1 MDFILNVPVQD
12 FYAHVNKEAFTKI
25 VSNLLNNAVK
35 YAETYVHVYLEIN
48 GTGENKMFYIRS
60 VNDGVI
66 IPNEMKEEIFK
77 PFVRFNEKEDGKVT
91 TGTGIGLALSR
102 SLAELHRGNLTMLE
116 SEEANVF
123 CLSLPVEQDSVIKL
137 ASEHKSVEESKT
149 VERRIE
155 QGESKANRPVILVA
169 DDNQDMLS
177 FVVRQLEDNYIVLTA
192 KDGLEALKLIEEKQ
206 PDLVVL
212 DIIMPHLDG
221 LGVLERLN
229 SMNLTKFPRI
239 VVLSAVGQDKIT
251 QRAITLGADY
261 YVVKPFDMD
270 IFTKRI
276 RDMFNDS
283 LLGNDEPVKKQ
294 VAMTTT
300 EMITAPSRGPVDLET
315 EITNIIH
322 EIGVPA
328 HIKGYMYLREAITMV
343 VNDMELLSAVT
354 KELYPSIAKKYNT
367 TASRVERAI
376 RHAIEVAWGRGQVE
390 AINKLFGYTVH
401 NEKGKPTNSEFIA
414 IIADK
419 LRLKNKVS

>member
-1 MDFILNVPVQD
+1 MEDS
-12 FYAHVNKEAFTKI
+12 KI
-25 VSNLLNNAVK
+25 
-35 YAETYVHVYLEIN
+35 
-48 GTGENKMFYIRS
+48 S
-60 VNDGVI
+60 VLI
-66 IPNEMKEEIFK
+66 
-77 PFVRFNEKEDGKVT
+77 
-91 TGTGIGLALSR
+91 
-102 SLAELHRGNLTMLE
+102 
-116 SEEANVF
+116 
-123 CLSLPVEQDSVIKL
+123 
-137 ASEHKSVEESKT
+137 
-149 VERRIE
+149 
-155 QGESKANRPVILVA
+155 A
-169 DDNQDMLS
+169 DDNKEFCSILNDYLLNQKDI
-177 FVVRQLEDNYIVLTA
+177 VVTGIA
-192 KDGLEALKLIEEKQ
+192 KDGREALELIQQKQ

-221 LGVLERLN
+221 LGVLEKLN
-229 SMNLTKFPRI
+229 GMDLDKMPRVI
-239 VVLSAVGQDKIT
+239 VLSAVGQDKIT
-251 QRAITLGADY
+251 QQAITLGDDY

-276 RDMFNDS
+276 REMFNTQDVETKRIS
-283 LLGNDEPVKKQ
+283 VSTQ
-294 VAMTTT
+294 VVEREAAAT
-300 EMITAPSRGPVDLET
+300 SRGPIDLET
-315 EITNIIH
+315 EITSIIH

-376 RHAIEVAWGRGQVE
+376 RHAIEVAWGRGQVD